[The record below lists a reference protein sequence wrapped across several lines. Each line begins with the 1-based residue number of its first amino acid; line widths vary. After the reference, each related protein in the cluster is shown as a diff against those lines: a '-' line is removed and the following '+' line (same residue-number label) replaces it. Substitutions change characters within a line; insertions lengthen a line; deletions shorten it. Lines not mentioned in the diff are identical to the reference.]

1 MWVLFDVIM
10 GAVEMQLMWQ
20 TLVFVRSFLLNS
32 MAFMSWLLVNA

>member
-20 TLVFVRSFLLNS
+20 TLSLCQKLP
-32 MAFMSWLLVNA
+32 LK